1 MGEQF
6 LKKIGDGL
14 MSRGDRSA
22 RALAAP
28 TLLSRSKPEIVAT
41 DYTITLTP
49 GAALKA
55 GERVDLYAGSNGVRV
70 VRGNRQVATVDS
82 SEPFRHAIAARG
94 VASAVVKECSPF
106 GGASI
111 RIREEDSHVD

>member
-1 MGEQF
+1 LGEQF

-28 TLLSRSKPEIVAT
+28 NLLSRTKPEIAAA
-41 DYTITLTP
+41 DYTITPTAGATLT
-49 GAALKA
+49 A
-55 GERVDLYAGSNGVRV
+55 GERVHLEAGVYGVRV
-70 VRGNRQVATVDS
+70 VRGNRQVATVDNA
-82 SEPFRHAIAARG
+82 EVFREAIAARG
-94 VASAVVKECSPF
+94 VASAVVNECSPF

-111 RIREEDSHVD
+111 RIREEDSHVP